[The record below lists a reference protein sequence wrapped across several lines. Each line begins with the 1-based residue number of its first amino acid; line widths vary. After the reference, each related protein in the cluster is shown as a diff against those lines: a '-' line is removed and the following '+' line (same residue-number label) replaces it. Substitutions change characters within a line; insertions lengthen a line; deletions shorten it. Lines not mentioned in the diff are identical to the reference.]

1 MGYFVKPTY
10 KHERVL
16 GTKKEVNA
24 VYYTTKVSPSEKVYL
39 TEQDGSGKWIVTGP
53 HKVISIAITH
63 DLKLGLAVVYHLNNG
78 SWVQETIDVQDRIHT
93 QPMQA
98 RAACY
103 WRQKG
108 VKKPSIQ
115 GVKCED

>member
-1 MGYFVKPTY
+1 MGYFVRPIY
-10 KHERVL
+10 KHQRVL
-16 GTKKEVNA
+16 GTKKEVNE
-24 VYYTTKVSPSEKVYL
+24 VYYTTKVSPSEMIYL
-39 TEQDGSGKWIVTGP
+39 VDQDAKGNWVVTGP

-78 SWVQETIDVQDRIHT
+78 RWVQETIDIQDKIHLF
-93 QPMQA
+93 PVQA